1 MALIRVN
8 GGNNTS
14 KQLIL
19 YEEGTFNVVSGVS
32 LATWGTPQ
40 GWQPKAW
47 IDSTSNPGHVL
58 IRLESSI
65 DSGAK
70 ATSINMIDMS
80 GYTRFC
86 IACTYQRYHSKGSA
100 GWITLSTNNTNP
112 DVYGKVAYTAINN
125 GQGNGNF
132 ITKLNY
138 SYNGNLYFMI
148 ASSSS
153 QALAIYKI
161 WLERD

>member
-32 LATWGTPQ
+32 LTVWGTPQ

-47 IDSTSNPGHVL
+47 IDSTSNPNHVG
-58 IRLESSI
+58 IRLESSEN
-65 DSGAK
+65 SGAR
-70 ATSINMIDMS
+70 ANSSNSVNMS

-86 IACTYQRYHSKGSA
+86 IQCYYQRNSRSGKA
-100 GWITLSTNNTNP
+100 GWITLATAP
-112 DVYGKVAYTAINN
+112 MDQGRVAYTDIGG
-125 GQGNGNF
+125 GQGDGNF

-138 SYNGNLYFMI
+138 SYNGNLYFLI
-148 ASSSS
+148 ASSSGS
-153 QALAIYKI
+153 AVAINKI